1 MVKAP
6 PVPKKVILPQSPKK
20 LSIKIK
26 PPAELSSTAI
36 SEQTARIAPKIKLK
50 LTKPA
55 ENFGAPA
62 SIPKIRLKLG
72 NPKPDPSPPA
82 VGDVQSSNNDEN
94 VGASTPFKLK
104 LTLKNKVNDRK

>member
-6 PVPKKVILPQSPKK
+6 PVPKKVVLPQSPKK

-26 PPAELSSTAI
+26 PPGELSSTAI
-36 SEQTARIAPKIKLK
+36 SEQTARSTPKITLK

-55 ENFGAPA
+55 ENLGTPA

-72 NPKPDPSPPA
+72 NPNHASPSPV
-82 VGDVQSSNNDEN
+82 VGDSQGSNNDEK
-94 VGASTPFKLK
+94 ARATTPIKLK
-104 LTLKNKVNDRK
+104 LTLKNKVNDSK